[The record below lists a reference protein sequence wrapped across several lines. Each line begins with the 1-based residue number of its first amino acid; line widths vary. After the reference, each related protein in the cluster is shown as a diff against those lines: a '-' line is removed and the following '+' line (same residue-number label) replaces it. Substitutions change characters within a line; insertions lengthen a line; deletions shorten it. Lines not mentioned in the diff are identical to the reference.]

1 MIYSILSIDKLNEVR
16 YDEVYQDSSETVRV
30 NVSGNQFIISF
41 PSDAVP
47 SIAKDE
53 YKYTHTGILKFLTD
67 PSNGWVTEE

>member
-47 SIAKDE
+47 AIADSE
-53 YKYTHTGILKFLTD
+53 TKYTHSEILAYLTE
-67 PSNGWVTEE
+67 PSNGWDTKD